1 MGAGPAGL
9 SFAVYAVDRGHQV
22 KIFEASHQIG
32 GQFNIAKTVPGKEEF
47 YETLRYFNRQ
57 IELRPNIE
65 LVLNHP
71 ATYEE
76 LSQSDFD
83 EIVVATGVTPRQLQ
97 FEGIDHPKVLSYLQ
111 VLKERV
117 PVGQRV
123 AIIGA

>member
-1 MGAGPAGL
+1 M
-9 SFAVYAVDRGHQV
+9 
-22 KIFEASHQIG
+22 
-32 GQFNIAKTVPGKEEF
+32 
-47 YETLRYFNRQ
+47 
-57 IELRPNIE
+57 RPNIE
-65 LVLNHP
+65 LVLNHQ

-76 LSQSDFD
+76 LSQANFD

-123 AIIGA
+123 AIIERVVLVSTQLNILLMKVKVAV